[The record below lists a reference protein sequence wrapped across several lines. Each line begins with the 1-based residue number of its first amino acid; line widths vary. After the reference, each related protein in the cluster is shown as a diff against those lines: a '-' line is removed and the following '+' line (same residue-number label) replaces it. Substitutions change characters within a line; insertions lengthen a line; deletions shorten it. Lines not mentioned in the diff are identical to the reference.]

1 MIPRLAWR
9 SIWRNRRRT
18 LITVLSIGFGLTCAI
33 FFIAIGEGVYTQLI
47 DQVVR
52 MQAGHI
58 TLENP
63 NYRDA
68 PAVDLWI
75 QAPEKLRSQIES
87 MPQVERTKM
96 IIMGQ
101 GIARSG
107 SGNVSATLM
116 GIEPSVELEISP
128 LARHMVD
135 GRYLDDDDGPWVV
148 IGSELAQR
156 LKLKVGKKMVLT
168 TNDAAGNLVD
178 ELCRVRGI
186 FKTGSVEID
195 GYFIQAPID
204 FARRLFGLPKQGV
217 SQLGVILRV
226 PEAQEHV
233 LHELQLLV
241 AGEDIAV
248 LPWQTVIPE
257 IASYIKLDK
266 GSNLIFQ
273 AILIFLIL
281 FTIFNTILMSVLERQ
296 REFAVLL
303 ALGTKPDQLRL
314 QILMESFYLGLI
326 GCALGLLLGG
336 LAAWIV
342 QVWGIDLRS
351 FLEEGFTISGFA
363 VSTKMHARVTP
374 GLLFGTTGLVL
385 VATLILSL
393 IPMRRATRL
402 SIVEQ
407 LR

>member
-1 MIPRLAWR
+1 MIVRLAWR

-63 NYRDA
+63 KYRDA

-75 QAPEKLRSQIES
+75 KAPESLRSQIES
-87 MPQVERTKM
+87 LPQVERTKL
-96 IIMGQ
+96 IILGQ

-116 GIEPSVELEISP
+116 GIEPSVELETSP

-135 GRYLDDDDGPWVV
+135 GRYLNDEDGPWVV

-156 LKLKVGKKMVLT
+156 LKLGVGKKMVLT

-186 FKTGSVEID
+186 FETGSVEID
-195 GYFIQAPID
+195 GYFIQAPIE
-204 FARRLFGLPKQGV
+204 FARRLFGLPDQGV

-226 PEAQEHV
+226 PEAQESV
-233 LHELQLLV
+233 LSEIQLL
-241 AGEDIAV
+241 AAQDDIAV

-273 AILIFLIL
+273 AILVFLIL
-281 FTIFNTILMSVLERQ
+281 FTILNTILMSVLERE
-296 REFAVLL
+296 REFAILL

-314 QILMESFYLGLI
+314 QILLESFYLGLI

-342 QVWGIDLRS
+342 QVWGIDLKS

-363 VSTKMHARVTP
+363 VSTKMYARLTP

-402 SIVEQ
+402 SIVDQ